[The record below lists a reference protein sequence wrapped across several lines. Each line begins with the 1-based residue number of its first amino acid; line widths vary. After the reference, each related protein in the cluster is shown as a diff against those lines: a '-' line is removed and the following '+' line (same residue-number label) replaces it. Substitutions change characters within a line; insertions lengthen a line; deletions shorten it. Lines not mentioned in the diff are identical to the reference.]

1 MVKNTEIKNTTLK
14 DLFMDDKGG
23 FIPVTRKFSRVLG
36 FNCTGL
42 LEELCDR
49 YDFYKAQ
56 DELNEY
62 GEFFYTVPSMEINTG
77 LTKREQITAIK
88 KLREYGFIEYT
99 TTRSMPRIRYFKM
112 SNSIPKILKHLC
124 AQAES
129 KRKEI
134 QEQNIKDKTKLNKTK
149 SVLKPLDNAVGTM

>member
-1 MVKNTEIKNTTLK
+1 MNDE
-14 DLFMDDKGG
+14 GG

-49 YDFYKAQ
+49 YDYYKST

-62 GEFFYTVPSMEINTG
+62 GEFFYTVPSLEINTG
-77 LTKREQITAIK
+77 LTKREQITAIE
-88 KLREYGFIEYT
+88 KLRKYGFIKYT
-99 TTRSMPRIRYFKM
+99 ITRGMPRIRYFKM
-112 SNSIPKILKHLC
+112 SNDIPKILKYLC
-124 AQAES
+124 TQAET

-134 QEQNIKDKTKLNKTK
+134 LEKNIEDKLRLNESKNA
-149 SVLKPLDNAVGTM
+149 SKPLGNTVGTI